1 MNDMDEN
8 KKITAGNRY
17 CPVIFVVLA
26 LLLFFLSHV
35 IYDSDK
41 LETVQYYRDGI
52 AVTEMTQGVPLWVD
66 NVFSVSF
73 IADVIAGLACW
84 IFVILDK
91 AVNRR
96 KILKRVL
103 IMFPVGAVFFF
114 ISLLGISCVNTYRG
128 TADGSDFVMTYNPEY
143 YEYSH
148 DDKRIVVCEYSWLLG
163 GFGSVYQVTPDD
175 RMIEIG
181 HFGTDDGYRNQG
193 QYDIEWEE
201 DGVRLTYT
209 FDPIAHDPV
218 KEVFCNWADD

>member
-1 MNDMDEN
+1 MSGMEES
-8 KKITAGNRY
+8 KKITAWNIY
-17 CPVIFVVLA
+17 SPVIFVVLA
-26 LLLFFLSHV
+26 LLLFFLSPV

-52 AVTEMTQGVPLWVD
+52 AVTEMTQGVPSWVD
-66 NVFSVSF
+66 IVFSVCF
-73 IADVIAGLACW
+73 MADVIAGLASW

-91 AVNRR
+91 AINRR

-128 TADGSDFVMTYNPEY
+128 EADGSNFASKYSPEY
-143 YEYSH
+143 YEYCQ

-163 GFGSVYQVTPDD
+163 GFGSVYQITPDD

-181 HFGTDDGYRNQG
+181 QFGTDDGYRNHG
-193 QYDIEWEE
+193 KYDIKWEE
-201 DGVRLTYT
+201 DGISLTYT
-209 FDPIAHDPV
+209 YDPIASEPD
-218 KEVFCNWADD
+218 KEIFCNWSGE